1 MSVVISDE
9 MLRAAQLD
17 EAEFRVELAIWLYQ
31 QQRLSLGQAIEW
43 SGVDRL
49 EFQQRLRER
58 DIAIHYDE
66 ADLGQ
71 DLQAITDLRTR

>member
-9 MLRAAQLD
+9 MLRAAQFD

-49 EFQQRLRER
+49 EFQRRLRER
-58 DIAIHYDE
+58 GIPIHYDE
-66 ADLGQ
+66 S
-71 DLQAITDLRTR
+71 DLQRDVETIAKLRTR